1 MLLLV
6 LNVFL
11 LKHIETIDED
21 SLIDL
26 SIFAGVSEQSASLS
40 DSVSIDSGHNDFLGV
55 GNSAL
60 LEFDSFGWFDDG
72 LVESSGELDDLQVV
86 LDDVDGH
93 VEESVAEL
101 HHGGESF
108 SDSSDHVLQV
118 LFGALDAGLLSLVG
132 EPNSD
137 CDFDESLVGVVRG
150 DHLDVEFLK
159 GFLDFSQ
166 RSFAGNDFV
175 LDLHCNSFG
184 DFYALHF
191 HNVSD
196 HGL

>member
-26 SIFAGVSEQSASLS
+26 SVLAGVSEQSAGLS
-40 DSVSIDSGHNDFLGV
+40 DGVSVDSGHNDFLGV
-55 GNSAL
+55 GNGAL
-60 LEFDSFGWFDDG
+60 FEFDSFGWFDDG

-93 VEESVAEL
+93 VEESVTEL
-101 HHGGESF
+101 HYGGESLG
-108 SDSSDHVLQV
+108 DSSDHVLQV

-137 CDFDESLVGVVRG
+137 GDFDESLVGVVSG
-150 DHLDVEFLK
+150 DHLDVEFLE

-166 RSFAGNDFV
+166 RSFAGDDFV
-175 LDLHCNSFG
+175 LDLHCNTFR
-184 DFYALHF
+184 DLYALHF
-191 HNVSD
+191 HN
-196 HGL
+196 